1 MERVKR
7 GIYSLSKLARWVD
20 EGSLVVAAKGW
31 HKTNLAEVDSIAVQK
46 LRDMYDGFDCW
57 EAAQIEE
64 PLSDLGAEKRSARP
78 SIALVFG
85 PSDTDLENTHQPP
98 VNVVAHSCLPHDASE
113 SFNVSR
119 EEPNPR
125 CNIQGSGDIGEAMC
139 VDQVEPGVA
148 DVQQSPEALLDGMR
162 GHYLQALYVSNV
174 RRPLIF
180 LGFLWLTFSRL
191 LWHTSRKDL

>member
-1 MERVKR
+1 MERVKQ

-31 HKTNLAEVDSIAVQK
+31 HTNPAEVDYSIAVHK
-46 LRDMYDGFDCW
+46 LRDMSDSFDCW

-64 PLSDLGAEKRSARP
+64 PLTELGAEKQSTRP

-85 PSDTDLENTHQPP
+85 PSDTDLESTHQPP
-98 VNVVAHSCLPHDASE
+98 VNVVEHQCPSHAPSE

-119 EEPNPR
+119 EEPNLR

-174 RRPLIF
+174 RLPFIF
-180 LGFLWLTFSRL
+180 LDFLWLTFSRH
-191 LWHTSRKDL
+191 LWHTSRRDL